1 MVSKCGTVY
10 GGEDVA
16 YTVPQYAPNVLD
28 TKRIK
33 TAGIEAHQTGIWH
46 FWYGNSKNIN
56 YVQLWKIVKQVMK

>member
-46 FWYGNSKNIN
+46 F
-56 YVQLWKIVKQVMK
+56 